1 MPFMKTSVDKIKHL
15 SKNVLW
21 IGEIEY
27 ARLISMRAKNT
38 KKIAV
43 FDPAIHSANMGD
55 YIIKFY

>member
-1 MPFMKTSVDKIKHL
+1 MKTSVDKIKHL

-38 KKIAV
+38 KK
-43 FDPAIHSANMGD
+43 
-55 YIIKFY
+55 